1 MLHLFQES
9 EIASHCPQANALN
22 KVIQDPPPTL
32 FFPALISHCP
42 PYPTPGPS
50 GLWLISLPA
59 NCVLIPVLCAPLPPR
74 QRPSSTPASAG
85 DSDLY

>member
-22 KVIQDPPPTL
+22 KVIQDPPPLYFSQPL
-32 FFPALISHCP
+32 FPIVPLIRP
-42 PYPTPGPS
+42 
-50 GLWLISLPA
+50 L
-59 NCVLIPVLCAPLPPR
+59 APLASGSFLCQQIVYSFLSSVPRCPR
-74 QRPSSTPASAG
+74 QRPSSTPASSG